1 MAYNISNPFDW
12 GNIDPIRVDKA
23 DVKETEFKTIPSQR
37 NATYSEVAEEEF
49 TNNGFDSF
57 VQNIEAPTPQLKKIC
72 GIECPE

>member
-37 NATYSEVAEEEF
+37 NATYNEVAEEEF